1 MADIPVNREEWESLS
16 SQDQEEVLKA
26 LKEAGA
32 ITDKDRVS
40 PSDDAPRMLSAAG
53 NPACEAA
60 CNAAYAAA
68 VARCN
73 LIPVPAGRAVCFAAA
88 MAAYAVC
95 LRNC

>member
-1 MADIPVNREEWESLS
+1 MAEIPVNREEWESLS
-16 SQDQEEVLKA
+16 AQDQEEVQKA

-32 ITDKDRVS
+32 ITDKDTIS
-40 PSDDAPRMLSAAG
+40 PSDDAPRILTAAG
-53 NPACEAA
+53 DPACVAA

-73 LIPVPAGRAVCFAAA
+73 LIPRPARAICFAAA
-88 MAAYAVC
+88 MAAYVAC